1 MTSAEFQ
8 DHRLTHSLCGDREHA
23 RKGTSA
29 IDWFRFWEGLFIG
42 WAAALRC
49 SPAAAVMLAAS
60 MGIFE
65 AAQAGPYDAPQDT
78 APAFGEVQFGT
89 TENAYRG
96 AALDEPK
103 AFNAAPEEFGD
114 RGPVLVK
121 NRDGSSHGCVA
132 SRYDGLT
139 YSHCDPFA
147 VDDEDLPPKPPG
159 AAPNSEPGV
168 IPSVRRQ

>member
-1 MTSAEFQ
+1 MTSTGFQ
-8 DHRLTHSLCGDREHA
+8 DDPRTHSLPGVAEPAH
-23 RKGTSA
+23 GGSSA
-29 IDWFRFWEGLFIG
+29 IDWFWFWRELFIG
-42 WAAALRC
+42 WATAPRRSLIKV
-49 SPAAAVMLAAS
+49 VMLAAS
-60 MGIFE
+60 LGIVQ
-65 AAQAGPYDAPQDT
+65 AAQAGLYDAPQDT
-78 APAFGEVQFGT
+78 APAFGEAQFG
-89 TENAYRG
+89 NAEHTYRG

-147 VDDEDLPPKPPG
+147 VNDEDLPPG
-159 AAPNSEPGV
+159 AAPNREPGV
-168 IPSVRRQ
+168 IPSIRRQ